1 MRAPIIGLTLGD
13 PSGVGPEIILRTLKE
28 VSSLPEARFVI
39 FGQGKILETWVRH
52 LGLAPDLIP
61 LALEA
66 GHIELREAGEPLQ
79 GLEPGSPTAAGGR
92 ASFDFFCEAVEAA
105 SRGEV
110 QALVTAPISK
120 ENWHKAGIK
129 YRGHTEFLESLFP
142 EAIMTFWSRRL
153 KLALFTHHLPL
164 REAISRV
171 RRQNLA
177 SFFRT
182 LGRHLVRWN
191 LGVEELL
198 VCGLNPHAG
207 ENGALGLEERQEIV
221 PAVAEVRSEGL
232 NLAGPYPAD
241 TIFLK
246 ALDSPGKMVVSL
258 YHDQALIAF
267 KLLSFEQGVNLT
279 LGLPFVRTSPDHGTA
294 FDLAGKGLASLES
307 FREALWLAW
316 KLATGQPDKISA
328 GVS

>member
-1 MRAPIIGLTLGD
+1 MKAPAIGLTLGD
-13 PSGVGPEIILRTLKE
+13 PAGIGPEIILRTLKE
-28 VSSLPEARFVI
+28 VSSLPEARFII
-39 FGQGKILETWVRH
+39 FGQRKILEIWGRH
-52 LGLAPDLIP
+52 LGLSPDLLP
-61 LALEA
+61 SALEA
-66 GHIELREAGEPLQ
+66 GNVELRETGLPLET
-79 GLEPGSPTAAGGR
+79 LDPGSPTAAGGQ
-92 ASFDFFCEAVEAA
+92 ASFDFFSRAVEAA
-105 SRGEV
+105 TAGEI

-120 ENWHKAGIK
+120 NSWHLAGIK
-129 YRGHTEFLESLFP
+129 YRGHTEFLESIFP

-153 KLALFTHHLPL
+153 RLALFTHHLPL

-171 RRQNLA
+171 RRQNLVA
-177 SFFRT
+177 FFRI

-207 ENGALGLEERQEIV
+207 ESGTLGVDEIQEII
-221 PAVAEVRSEGL
+221 PAVSEARSEGL
-232 NLAGPYPAD
+232 NLSGPFPAD

-246 ALDSPGKMVVSL
+246 ALDNPGRMVISL

-267 KLLSFEQGVNLT
+267 KLLAFEQGVNLT
-279 LGLPFVRTSPDHGTA
+279 LGLPFIRTSPDHGTA

-316 KLATGQPDKISA
+316 KLASGQA
-328 GVS
+328 G

>member
-1 MRAPIIGLTLGD
+1 MKAPVIGLTLGD
-13 PSGVGPEIILRTLKE
+13 PAGVGPEIILRTLKE
-28 VSSLPEARFVI
+28 VSSLPEARFLI
-39 FGQGKILETWVRH
+39 FGQRQIMDTWTRH
-52 LGLAPDLIP
+52 LGLAPDLLSAV
-61 LALEA
+61 LA
-66 GHIELREAGEPLQ
+66 GGNIELRETGSPLA
-79 GLEPGSPTAAGGR
+79 GLEPGSPTAAGGQ
-92 ASFDFFCEAVEAA
+92 ASFEFFREAVEAA
-105 SRGEV
+105 AREEI
-110 QALVTAPISK
+110 QAMVTAPISK
-120 ENWHKAGIK
+120 EGWLKAGIK
-129 YRGHTEFLESLFP
+129 YRGHTEFLETLYP
-142 EAIMTFWSRRL
+142 EAMMTFWSRRL

-207 ENGALGLEERQEIV
+207 ENGALGMEEIQEIA
-221 PAVAEVRSEGL
+221 PAVTEVRSEGL
-232 NLAGPYPAD
+232 NLSGPYPAD

-258 YHDQALIAF
+258 YHDQALIGF

-316 KLATGQPDKISA
+316 KLASGQP
-328 GVS
+328 G

>member
-1 MRAPIIGLTLGD
+1 MKAPVIGLTLGD
-13 PSGVGPEIILRTLKE
+13 PAGVGPEIILRTLKE

-39 FGQGKILETWVRH
+39 FGQRKILETWGRH
-52 LGLAPDLIP
+52 LGLAPDLLP
-61 LALEA
+61 VALA
-66 GHIELREAGEPLQ
+66 GGNIELRETGSTLE
-79 GLEPGSPTAAGGR
+79 GLEPGSPTAAGAQ
-92 ASFDFFCEAVEAA
+92 ASFDFFREAVEAA
-105 SRGEV
+105 ARDEI
-110 QALVTAPISK
+110 QAMVTAPVSK
-120 ENWHKAGIK
+120 DGWHKAGIK
-129 YRGHTEFLESLFP
+129 YRGHTEYLESLYP
-142 EAIMTFWSRRL
+142 EAMMTFWSRRL

-171 RRQNLA
+171 RRQNLV

-191 LGVEELL
+191 LGVEEIL

-207 ENGALGLEERQEIV
+207 ENGALGIEEIQEIV
-221 PAVAEVRSEGL
+221 PAVAEARSEGL
-232 NLAGPYPAD
+232 NLTGPFPPD

-279 LGLPFVRTSPDHGTA
+279 LGLPFIRTSPDHGTA

-307 FREALWLAW
+307 FREAVWLAW
-316 KLATGQPDKISA
+316 KLASGQP
-328 GVS
+328 G

>member
-1 MRAPIIGLTLGD
+1 MKAPVIGLTLGD
-13 PSGVGPEIILRTLKE
+13 PAGVGPEVILRTLKE
-28 VSSLPEARFVI
+28 VSSLPEARFLI
-39 FGQGKILETWVRH
+39 FGQRKILDAWAHH
-52 LGLAPDLIP
+52 LGLAPDLLP
-61 LALEA
+61 AALA
-66 GHIELREAGEPLQ
+66 GGNIELRETGSPLE

-92 ASFDFFCEAVEAA
+92 ASFDFFSEAVEAA
-105 SRGEV
+105 ARDEI

-120 ENWHKAGIK
+120 EGWHKAGIK
-129 YRGHTEFLESLFP
+129 YRGHTEYLESLYP
-142 EAIMTFWSRRL
+142 EAMMTFWSRRL

-182 LGRHLVRWN
+182 LGRQLVRWN

-207 ENGALGLEERQEIV
+207 ENGALGIEEIQEIV
-221 PAVAEVRSEGL
+221 PAVAEARSEGL
-232 NLAGPYPAD
+232 NLSGPFPAD

-307 FREALWLAW
+307 FREAVWLAW
-316 KLATGQPDKISA
+316 KLASGQP
-328 GVS
+328 G

>member
-1 MRAPIIGLTLGD
+1 MRAPVIGLTLGD
-13 PSGVGPEIILRTLKE
+13 PAGVGPEIVLRILKE

-39 FGQGKILETWVRH
+39 FGQRKILEDWRRH
-52 LGLAPDLIP
+52 LGLAPDLLP
-61 LALEA
+61 AALAT
-66 GHIELREAGEPLQ
+66 GNIELKETGEPLES
-79 GLEPGSPTAAGGR
+79 LEPGSPTAAGGR

-105 SRGEV
+105 ARGEI

-120 ENWHKAGIK
+120 EFWHKAGIR

-177 SFFRT
+177 AFFRT
-182 LGRHLVRWN
+182 LGRHLARWN

-207 ENGALGLEERQEIV
+207 ENGALGLEEILEIV
-221 PAVAEVRSEGL
+221 PAVTEVRSEGL
-232 NLAGPYPAD
+232 KLSGPFPAD

-246 ALDSPGKMVVSL
+246 ALDRPEMLVVAL

-279 LGLPFVRTSPDHGTA
+279 LGLPFIRTSPDHGTA
-294 FDLAGKGLASLES
+294 FDLAGKGLASSES

-316 KLATGQPDKISA
+316 KLASGQPA
-328 GVS
+328 